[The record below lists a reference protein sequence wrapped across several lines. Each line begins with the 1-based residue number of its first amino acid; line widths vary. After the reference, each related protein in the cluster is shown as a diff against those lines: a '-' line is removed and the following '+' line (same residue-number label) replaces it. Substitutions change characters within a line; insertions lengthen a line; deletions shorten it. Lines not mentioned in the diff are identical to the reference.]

1 MVTEHGV
8 WSPHLHPFLLKPADQ
23 PEQLTVTVKG
33 VAAQVTG
40 KCKDED
46 GKKIVLLVWI
56 VYIASNDVTVVN
68 GWQQLYCVSYGRV
81 ISSSASF

>member
-46 GKKIVLLVWI
+46 GKKIVLLV
-56 VYIASNDVTVVN
+56 
-68 GWQQLYCVSYGRV
+68 
-81 ISSSASF
+81 